1 MSIPIQSQSQSQ
13 PLAYIIRSARQNKAM
28 TQGELAARIG
38 VNQSTISFWERGTEI
53 PTVEHLIQLALI
65 LPEIIESLEGRERVL
80 LMRVLRLERDLFQG
94 KCACSGCK
102 CSGEKSA
109 VAVVADC

>member
-1 MSIPIQSQSQSQ
+1 
-13 PLAYIIRSARQNKAM
+13 M

-38 VNQSTISFWERGTEI
+38 VNQSTISFWEHGTEI
-53 PTVEHLIQLALI
+53 PTVEHLIQLALT

-102 CSGEKSA
+102 CGSESSTA
-109 VAVVADC
+109 SQVTADC